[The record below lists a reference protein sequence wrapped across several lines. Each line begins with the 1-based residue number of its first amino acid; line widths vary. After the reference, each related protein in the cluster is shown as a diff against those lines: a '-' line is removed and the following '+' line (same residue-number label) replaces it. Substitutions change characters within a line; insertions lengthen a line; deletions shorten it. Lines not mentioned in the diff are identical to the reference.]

1 MFSFIKQK
9 VFHDINYRSLLS
21 HTLDFMYLCRI
32 IDLLM
37 MPNNKLTTNPIDT
50 SELSFDDFK
59 TIVVNDYKIAF
70 ESRQASL
77 LGRKEVLTGKAKF
90 GIFGDGKELPQIA
103 MAKAFKKGDWRS
115 GYYRDQTFA
124 FAAGIC
130 TIKEFFAQLYANPS
144 VEADPASAG
153 RQMNCHFATRSIN
166 EDGSWKDLTEMK
178 NCSSDIAPT
187 GGQMAR
193 LVGLAYASKLYRQNP
208 ELEYLKNFSVKGNEV
223 AFGTIGN
230 ASTSEGV
237 FFEAIN
243 AAGVLQVPM
252 AMSVWDDGYGISVP
266 AKYQTTKED
275 ISEILKGFQRDENAA
290 GYEIFKVKGW
300 DYPAL
305 CETYQR
311 AVDICRDEHV
321 PVLIH
326 VTEVTQPQGHSTSGS
341 HERYKDKARLDWE
354 KEFDCIVQMRKWM
367 LESAII
373 AEEELLELENAAKKL
388 VREFQKEAWNEF
400 LAAIKTEKDQAI
412 ELINGL
418 ANGDPAL
425 IKITALLASTPD
437 AQRREVISSARKAL
451 RSTVRDTSSERKALL
466 AWYNDQIGLN
476 EDRYNSKLFTDGAES
491 PFLVNEL
498 KPVFNEDSKMVD
510 GRELLNACF
519 DSNFARDQRL
529 VAFGEDLGA
538 IGDVNQGFAGLQ
550 AKYGDLRVTDT
561 GIREMTIV
569 GQGIGL
575 AMRGLRPI
583 AEVQYLDYLLF
594 ALNILSDDLASL
606 SYRTKAGQ
614 KAPVIIRTRGHRLEG
629 VWHSGSPIGMI
640 LGSLRGMHICVPRN
654 MTQAA
659 GMYNTLFRSDEPA
672 LVIECLNGYRL
683 KEKLPENVGEY
694 TVPFGKAEVIKEG
707 TDITVVS
714 YGSTLRIVEEA
725 AEELQQMGIS
735 IEIVDPQTL
744 LPFDTDHICAKS
756 LAKTNKLL
764 VVDEDVP
771 GGGTAY
777 LLQQIL
783 EVQKGY
789 YHLDSQPKTLSAKAH
804 RPPYG
809 SDGDYFSKPSVD
821 DVIEAI
827 YSMMNESNPGKFPG
841 IF

>member
-1 MFSFIKQK
+1 M
-9 VFHDINYRSLLS
+9 
-21 HTLDFMYLCRI
+21 T
-32 IDLLM
+32 
-37 MPNNKLTTNPIDT
+37 PNIKLTTNPIDA

-59 TIVVNDYKIAF
+59 TIVIKDYKIAV

-103 MAKAFKKGDWRS
+103 MAKAFKNGDWRS

-153 RQMNCHFATRSIN
+153 RQMNCHFATRSID
-166 EDGSWKDLTEMK
+166 EDGSWKDLTDMK

-208 ELEYLKNFSVKGNEV
+208 ELEYLKNFSVHGNEV

-243 AAGVLQVPM
+243 AAGVLQIPM
-252 AMSVWDDGYGISVP
+252 AMSIWDDGYGISVP

-275 ISEILKGFQRDENAA
+275 ISEILKGFQRDEKGD
-290 GYEIFKVKGW
+290 GYEIYKVRGW

-311 AVDICRDEHV
+311 AIDVCREEHV

-341 HERYKDKARLDWE
+341 HERYKDKDRLAWE
-354 KEFDCIVQMRKWM
+354 KEYDCILQMRKWM
-367 LESAII
+367 IESAIATEEEILELESA
-373 AEEELLELENAAKKL
+373 AKKM
-388 VREFQKEAWNEF
+388 VRDTQKEAWNEF
-400 LAAIKTEKDQAI
+400 LASIKDEKDQVVQM
-412 ELINGL
+412 INST
-418 ANGDPAL
+418 ANGNPVL
-425 IKITALLASTPD
+425 VKIASQLASTPD
-437 AQRREVISSARKAL
+437 ALRKEVISSVRKAL
-451 RSTVRDTSSERKALL
+451 RLSVKNPSEQRTEMLN
-466 AWYNDQIGLN
+466 WYNDQTVLN
-476 EDRYNSKLFTDGAES
+476 EDRYNSKLFTDGKES
-491 PFLVNEL
+491 PFLVDVLNAQYS
-498 KPVFNEDSKMVD
+498 DQSKMVD

-519 DSNFARDQRL
+519 DANFARDQRL

-550 AKYGDLRVTDT
+550 AKYGNLRITDT

-583 AEVQYLDYLLF
+583 AEIQYLDYLLF
-594 ALNILSDDLASL
+594 ALNVLSDDLASL

-640 LGSLRGMHICVPRN
+640 LGSLRGLHLCVPRN

-694 TVPFGKAEVIKEG
+694 TVPLGKAEIVKQG

-714 YGSTLRIVEEA
+714 YGSTLRVVEEA
-725 AEELQQMGIS
+725 AEELAQFGIS
-735 IEIVDPQTL
+735 VEIIDPQTL
-744 LPFDTDHICAKS
+744 LPFDTDHLCAQS
-756 LAKTNKLL
+756 LSKTNKLL

-777 LLQQIL
+777 LLQEIL

-789 YHLDSQPKTLSAKAH
+789 YHLDGQPKTLSAKAH

-821 DVIEAI
+821 DVVEAV
-827 YSMMNESNPGKFPG
+827 YKMMNESNPGQYPE